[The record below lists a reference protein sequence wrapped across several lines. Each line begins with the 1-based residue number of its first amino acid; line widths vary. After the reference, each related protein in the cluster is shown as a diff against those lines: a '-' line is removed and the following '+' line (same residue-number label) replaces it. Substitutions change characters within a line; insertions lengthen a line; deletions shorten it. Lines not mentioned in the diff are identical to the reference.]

1 MRKVSVRLTD
11 PHFEMLESL
20 VLAGEYASTSEAIRD
35 AIRRLIEDKKDVFE
49 RVQVRGTYR

>member
-1 MRKVSVRLTD
+1 MRKVSVRITD

-35 AIRRLIEDKKDVFE
+35 AIRRLIDDKKDIFE
-49 RVQVRGTYR
+49 RVQIRGTYR